1 MFFLSIAAKKKYVI
15 DRYVNNP
22 VGVMEKDKEGKTSM
36 TNVSLRPQVMFSGVK
51 PPTYDRMN
59 KIHHLSH
66 EQCFLANSV
75 KTQIV
80 IKIIA

>member
-1 MFFLSIAAKKKYVI
+1 LFFLSIAAKKKYVI

-51 PPTYDRMN
+51 P
-59 KIHHLSH
+59 
-66 EQCFLANSV
+66 
-75 KTQIV
+75 
-80 IKIIA
+80 